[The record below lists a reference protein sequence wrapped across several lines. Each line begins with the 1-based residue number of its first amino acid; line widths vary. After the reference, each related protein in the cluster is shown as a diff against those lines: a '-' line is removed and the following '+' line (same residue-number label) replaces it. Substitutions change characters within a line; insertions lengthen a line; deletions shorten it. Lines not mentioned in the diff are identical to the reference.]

1 MPVSTTQQ
9 WPQPASSRWP
19 TGDIHLFGQQPLLI
33 LCSLHSQQQEIP
45 LPSRLKLERMYYSA
59 NTPQERDAQGHIW
72 IIGTEFAKWAR
83 EAVSSEHTTLADGE
97 AYCLKCNKPV
107 KMKGKITVKPTNRY
121 LELMTGHCPECNS
134 VVNRARARRPKQ
146 EQGSS
151 DQSE

>member
-1 MPVSTTQQ
+1 MHLRRDQMARLGRLLEMRYRPSEL
-9 WPQPASSRWP
+9 AS
-19 TGDIHLFGQQPLLI
+19 
-33 LCSLHSQQQEIP
+33 EIGCHP
-45 LPSRLKLERMYYSA
+45 DTVYRSFIPSGC
-59 NTPQERDAQGHIW
+59 PQERDAQGHIW